1 MEIEHSRKRDLFLRN
16 GSVSRHSVNLE
27 ICSLLLTDE
36 PFINRM
42 GSLKVKCQM
51 SNAYAFGCRERSI
64 IYNNKIII
72 ILLLYIIGHIARTKH
87 IAFDI

>member
-51 SNAYAFGCRERSI
+51 SNAYAFGCRESSI
-64 IYNNKIII
+64 IYNNKIIYYFI
-72 ILLLYIIGHIARTKH
+72 IIYYRPYCKNKTHCI
-87 IAFDI
+87 